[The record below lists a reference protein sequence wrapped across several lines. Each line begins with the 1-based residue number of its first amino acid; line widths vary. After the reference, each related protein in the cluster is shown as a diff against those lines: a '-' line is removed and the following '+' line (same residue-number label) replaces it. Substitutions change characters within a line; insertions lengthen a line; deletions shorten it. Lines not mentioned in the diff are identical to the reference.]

1 MDVLIGE
8 ITMKLSQLILV
19 LIVAAAAGLVIATHL
34 DAQPKALAAG
44 GPIAVCNV
52 VEILN
57 NCQKAKD
64 LTAELNKE
72 RGRIESEVKKRTE
85 AIENLNKELKLL
97 TIGSEEFEQRF
108 AENQRLV
115 INREAWLKF
124 EQSKAMRTHQK
135 LTREMYTE
143 VQKAVASVAK
153 SRGFKVVLYQQ
164 RGKLRANSTADMRTE
179 ISQRKVVYS
188 DEGIDITT
196 SVLSSLN
203 AAYRN
208 KP

>member
-1 MDVLIGE
+1 
-8 ITMKLSQLILV
+8 MKLSQLILV
-19 LIVAAAAGLVIATHL
+19 LVVTAVVGLVIATHL
-34 DAQPKALAAG
+34 DAQPKAPAAT

-64 LTAELNKE
+64 LTAGLNKE

-85 AIENLNKELKLL
+85 AIDNLNKELKLL
-97 TIGSEEFEQRF
+97 TIGSTEFEQRF

-135 LTREMYTE
+135 LTREMYSE
-143 VQKAVASVAK
+143 VQKAVGAVAK

-164 RGKLRANSTADMRTE
+164 RGNLRASTTTEMRTE
-179 ISQRKVVYS
+179 ISQRKVIYS
-188 DEGIDITT
+188 DESIDITT

>member
-1 MDVLIGE
+1 
-8 ITMKLSQLILV
+8 MKISQLILV
-19 LIVAAAAGLVIATHL
+19 MVVAAAAGLVIATHL
-34 DAQPKALAAG
+34 YAQPKAPAAG
-44 GPIAVCNV
+44 GSIAVCNI

-72 RGRIESEVKKRTE
+72 RGRIESEVKKRTD

-135 LTREMYTE
+135 LTREMYSE
-143 VQKAVASVAK
+143 VQKAVAGVAK

-164 RGKLRANSTADMRTE
+164 RGNLRASTTAAMRTE

-196 SVLSSLN
+196 SVLSNLN

>member
-1 MDVLIGE
+1 
-8 ITMKLSQLILV
+8 MKSSQIVLV
-19 LIVAAAAGLVIATHL
+19 LVAAAAAGLVIATHL
-34 DAQPKALAAG
+34 DAQPRTPASG
-44 GPIAVCNV
+44 GPVAVCNV

-72 RGRIESEVKKRTE
+72 RGRIESEVKKRSD
-85 AIENLNKELKLL
+85 AIDVLGKELKLL
-97 TIGSEEFEQRF
+97 TVGSEEYEQRF
-108 AENQRLV
+108 AESQRLM

-135 LTREMYTE
+135 LTREMYSD
-143 VQKAVASVAK
+143 VQKAIGVVAK
-153 SRGFKVVLYQQ
+153 SRGFKIVFYQQ
-164 RGKLRANSTADMRTE
+164 RGKLRATSTADMRAE

-188 DEGIDITT
+188 DETIDITT

-203 AAYRN
+203 AAYRS